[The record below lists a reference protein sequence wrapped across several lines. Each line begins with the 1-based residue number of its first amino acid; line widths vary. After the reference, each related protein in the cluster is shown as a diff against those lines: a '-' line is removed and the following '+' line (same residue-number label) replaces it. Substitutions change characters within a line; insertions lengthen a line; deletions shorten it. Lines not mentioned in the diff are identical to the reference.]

1 MVTWSLKMKK
11 VLSAL
16 LASVVSALVAM
27 PTTVAANTYTQTKH
41 PIVLV
46 HGWMGW
52 DSIAGIDYFYRVA
65 SDLRANGAKVYT
77 VALSQNNSTEYRGEQ
92 LLTQVKQILA
102 VSGAKKVNLIGH
114 SHGSPTSRYVA
125 GVRPDLVASVTSVG
139 GVNKGVLV
147 PDILSGAVPV
157 DSVTFKALTTAVNG
171 LGKAIAVLSGHPEL
185 EQNSA
190 ATLVSLSTKGAN
202 AFNSR
207 FPQGLPTTACGEGAY
222 SATTSYN
229 DAKYSVNYY
238 SWSGAKAVTNVL
250 DISDPFFAVTT
261 LVYKGAKNDGLVGA
275 CQSRLGRVIRDD
287 YAMNHL
293 DEINQF
299 VGLVHL
305 FETNPVTIYRQH
317 ANRLKVA
324 GL

>member
-1 MVTWSLKMKK
+1 LEFIMKK
-11 VLSAL
+11 ILSAV
-16 LASVVSALVAM
+16 LATAVSALIAA
-27 PTTVAANTYTQTKH
+27 PTTAAASTYTQTKH

-46 HGWMGW
+46 HGWLGW
-52 DSIAGIDYFYRVA
+52 DSIAGIDHFYRVA
-65 SDLRANGAKVYT
+65 AELRANGAQVYT
-77 VALSQNNSTEYRGEQ
+77 AAVSQNNSTEYRGEQ
-92 LLTQVKQILA
+92 LLSQVKRILA
-102 VSGAKKVNLIGH
+102 TTGAQKVNLIGH

-147 PDILSGAVPV
+147 PDILSGTVPV
-157 DSVTFKALTTAVNG
+157 DSVTFKALTGAVNG
-171 LGKAIAVLSGHPEL
+171 LGKAIAVLSGNPDL

-190 ATLVSLSTKGAN
+190 ETLKSLSTAGAN
-202 AFNSR
+202 AFNAR
-207 FPQGLPTTACGEGAY
+207 FPQGIPTTACGEGAY
-222 SATTSYN
+222 TATTSYN
-229 DAKYSVNYY
+229 NVNYRVNYY
-238 SWSGAKAVTNVL
+238 SWSGAKAVTNLL

-261 LVYKGAKNDGLVGA
+261 LVYKGAKNDGLVGS

-293 DEINQF
+293 DEVNQF

-317 ANRLKVA
+317 ANRLKAA
-324 GL
+324 GF